1 MDFIN
6 GTSREQ
12 TFITS
17 LESMIDPEAFVR
29 VIDAFVDSVDI
40 ASFDFANSK
49 LRKSGRPP
57 FHPSVFL
64 KLYIYGYQNGIRS
77 CRKLENATKINLE
90 VMWLLKGLRP
100 HYKTIANFRKDNPT
114 QLRNLFRQ
122 FVRLLRSWK
131 LVDGQTIA
139 IDSFKIR
146 GVNSLKNNFNQ
157 NKVDRHLEYIDG
169 KIEEYLKELAEEHDK
184 QERKKLRSKLKDQR
198 QKKAN
203 YKNIEQELANK
214 QVEQISTNDP
224 DAKAVL
230 LHRNIVNVGYNVQA
244 VSDSKYK
251 MLVGM
256 DTGDVNDTHALA
268 PMVEIAQKNI
278 GKKKMDVL
286 ADKGYHT
293 GQQLERCEALGV
305 TTYVSP
311 KASATNKSKRVYPME
326 DFHYSPKYDRYICPA
341 KQQLT
346 TTGTIYRRKSK
357 KPQAPTVG
365 FKHYTTKDCA
375 CCPLKT
381 QCTSSPRGR
390 IIRRQ
395 EDQAS
400 ITRNNRRVNRK
411 PDYYRLRQQ
420 IIEHQFGSLKRQR
433 GFTHTL
439 MKGKDKVLGEVSIA
453 FVTYNLSRAMSVLG
467 LRGLLD
473 RIKRSKRAIYLEY
486 ILRQFTKPHRAKLCL
501 HL

>member
-29 VIDAFVDSVDI
+29 VIDAFVDSIDVD
-40 ASFDFANSK
+40 SFGFANSRLNK
-49 LRKSGRPP
+49 AGRPP

-64 KLYIYGYQNGIRS
+64 KLYIYGYQNGVRS
-77 CRKLENATKINLE
+77 CRKLEKATKVNLE
-90 VMWLLKGLRP
+90 VIWLLQGLRP

-122 FVRLLRSWK
+122 FVGLLRSWK
-131 LVDGQTIA
+131 LVDGKTIA

-157 NKVDRHLEYIDG
+157 KKVDRHLEYIDG
-169 KIEEYLKELAEEHDK
+169 KIEEYLTALSAEDD
-184 QERKKLRSKLKDQR
+184 QSERKKLRRKLKDQR

-203 YKNIEQELANK
+203 YKTIEQELATR
-214 QVEQISTNDP
+214 QEDQISTTDP

-268 PMVEIAQKNI
+268 PMVEIAQQNI

-293 GQQLERCEALGV
+293 GSQLEKCEKLGV

-326 DFHYSPKYDRYICPA
+326 DFHYSAKYDRYICPA
-341 KQQLT
+341 KQKLT
-346 TTGTIYRRKSK
+346 TTGTIYHRKST
-357 KPQAPTVG
+357 KPHAPSVG
-365 FKHYTTKDCA
+365 FKHYTTKA
-375 CCPLKT
+375 CMNCLLKT
-381 QCTSSPRGR
+381 NCTSSPRGR

-400 ITRNNRRVNRK
+400 ITRNNRRVNRN
-411 PDYYRLRQQ
+411 PDYYRQRQQ

-433 GFTHTL
+433 GFTYTV

-453 FVTYNLSRAMSVLG
+453 FLSYNLGRAMSILG
-467 LRGLLD
+467 IRGLLD
-473 RIKRSKRAIYLEY
+473 RIKRSQRAVFVEY
-486 ILRQFTKPHRAKLCL
+486 ILRLVTEPHRAILFL